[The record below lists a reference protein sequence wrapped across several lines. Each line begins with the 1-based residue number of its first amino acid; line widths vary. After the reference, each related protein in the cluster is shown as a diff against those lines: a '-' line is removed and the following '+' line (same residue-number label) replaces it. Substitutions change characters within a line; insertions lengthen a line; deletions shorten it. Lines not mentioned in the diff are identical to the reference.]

1 MLNEIYKKVQNEKS
15 QSINLLRD
23 IVNIESFSGS
33 KSNVDNLSK
42 FLSGKCETLG
52 GRTKNNPLKQAA
64 IAKIPAEIEIF
75 GVKRTAPDK
84 IRPTPIHRPA
94 QLIIRGLKS
103 IYSGPLKFKITA
115 NHDEGKMNAAVENRT
130 MIGFLSLTASS
141 FRSNAYV
148 RRNRGNA
155 E

>member
-52 GRTKNNPLKQAA
+52 GKNLFFPQKD
-64 IAKIPAEIEIF
+64 F
-75 GVKRTAPDK
+75 GDNFTSDF
-84 IRPTPIHRPA
+84 
-94 QLIIRGLKS
+94 
-103 IYSGPLKFKITA
+103 YSGNET
-115 NHDEGKMNAAVENRT
+115 V
-130 MIGFLSLTASS
+130 
-141 FRSNAYV
+141 
-148 RRNRGNA
+148 
-155 E
+155 